1 MTIPI
6 EPVTAVNF
14 SPYGQ
19 LVAPSETYGRQSF
32 SAGLSHDHRPVA
44 LSTTHVRAVQLPIT
58 LEQIER
64 HPFSSQTFVPME
76 VSRWVVVVS
85 VSPELSDLRG
95 FVVGPGVGVTIGR
108 GIWHYQL
115 TALDSDAKFVVL
127 MWKDQSTDEEIIS
140 IPPIEL
146 AAPSN

>member
-6 EPVTAVNF
+6 EPVTAANF

-19 LVAPSETYGRQSF
+19 LVAPSEAYGRQSF

-58 LEQIER
+58 IEQIER

-85 VSPELSDLRG
+85 ASPELSDLRG
-95 FVVGPGVGVTIGR
+95 FIVGPGVGVTIGR

-115 TALDSDAKFVVL
+115 TALDSDATFVVL

-140 IPPIEL
+140 IPPVEL

>member
-6 EPVTAVNF
+6 EPVTAANF

-19 LVAPSETYGRQSF
+19 LVAPSEAYGRQSF

-58 LEQIER
+58 IEQIER

-95 FVVGPGVGVTIGR
+95 FIVGPGVGVTIGR

-115 TALDSDAKFVVL
+115 TALDSDATFVVL

-140 IPPIEL
+140 IPPVEL